1 MDFSKQKLMDNIYA
15 LIQESGIKI
24 GELENELGV
33 STGYISRLNKNP
45 DSTINIELAWKI
57 AKYFGVS
64 VDVLVE
70 GDMTK
75 ARDNLRY
82 MGRFLDQLRAKTDAN
97 ELEWD
102 SIYIEDVNKEL
113 CGGEPSDILLIK
125 EREDGIKTGE
135 EGIHGFSPKACSL
148 TNCGDK
154 KLVSAAAPHDKV
166 ALGGTG
172 YKARITSEAELYIFP
187 MAKPVYS
194 SNRIEVG
201 MYYDLYMRKL
211 ELDDGWCPNF
221 GEPSED
227 DYHWKVYPLCNTL
240 NNATELESEITLLYR
255 AIERHEDDLR
265 IDESVR
271 NTIDSLMG
279 LM

>member
-1 MDFSKQKLMDNIYA
+1 MEFSKQKLMDNIYA
-15 LIQESGIKI
+15 LIQEQGIKI
-24 GELENELGV
+24 GELENALGV

-70 GDMTK
+70 GDMSR

-102 SIYIEDVNKEL
+102 SIYIDDVDKEL
-113 CGGEPSDILLIK
+113 CGDEPSDLILIK
-125 EREDGIKTGE
+125 EREDGISTPAE
-135 EGIHGFSPKACSL
+135 RIHGLPPKACSL

-154 KLVSAAAPHDKV
+154 KLVSAAAPDDIV

-172 YKARITSEAELYIFP
+172 YKAQINSGVEIYIFP

-194 SNRIEVG
+194 GNSTNVS
-201 MYYDLYMRKL
+201 MYYDLYMRKV
-211 ELDDGWCPNF
+211 ELDDAWCSDF
-221 GEPSED
+221 GEPSSD
-227 DYHWKVYPLCNTL
+227 DYHWNVYPLCNTL
-240 NNATELESEITLLYR
+240 NNAIELESEIKLLYR

-265 IDESVR
+265 IDDSVR
-271 NTIDSLMG
+271 NTIDSLME

>member
-1 MDFSKQKLMDNIYA
+1 MEFSKQKLMDNIYA

-70 GDMTK
+70 GDMTR

-82 MGRFLDQLRAKTDAN
+82 MGRFLEQLREKTDSN
-97 ELEWD
+97 ELEWT

-113 CGGEPSDILLIK
+113 CSNEPSDFLLIK
-125 EREDGIKTGE
+125 EREDGVRTGE
-135 EGIHGFSPKACSL
+135 EGIKGVPPKACSL

-154 KLVSAAAPHDKV
+154 KLFSAAAPHDKV

-172 YKARITSEAELYIFP
+172 YKARITSEVELYIFP
-187 MAKPVYS
+187 IAKPIYS
-194 SNRIEVG
+194 SNGVSVS

-211 ELDDGWCPNF
+211 ELDDAWHPDF

-227 DYHWKVYPLCNTL
+227 DYHWSVYPLCNTL
-240 NNATELESEITLLYR
+240 NNAAELESEISLLYR

-265 IDESVR
+265 IDDRVR
-271 NTIDSLMG
+271 STIDSLMG

>member
-1 MDFSKQKLMDNIYA
+1 MEFSKQKLMDNIYA
-15 LIQESGIKI
+15 LIQEQGIKI
-24 GELENELGV
+24 GELENALGV

-45 DSTINIELAWKI
+45 DSTINIELAWRI

-70 GDMTK
+70 GDMTR

-82 MGRFLDQLRAKTDAN
+82 MGRFLEQLKAKTDAN

-102 SIYIEDVNKEL
+102 SIYIDDVNKEL
-113 CGGEPSDILLIK
+113 CSNEPSDLLLIK
-125 EREDGIKTGE
+125 EREDGITTAE
-135 EGIHGFSPKACSL
+135 EGIQGLSPKGCSL
-148 TNCGDK
+148 TNCGHK

-166 ALGGTG
+166 ALGGIG
-172 YKARITSEAELYIFP
+172 YKTQITSETELYIFP
-187 MAKPVYS
+187 MAKTSYS
-194 SNRIEVG
+194 SNRIKVI

-211 ELDDGWCPNF
+211 ELDDAWCSDF
-221 GEPSED
+221 GEPSSD
-227 DYHWKVYPLCNTL
+227 DYHWNVYPLCNTL

-265 IDESVR
+265 IDDSVR